1 MILLTY
7 GTRPE
12 WIKLKPL
19 IDKMVSED
27 IKFKTLFTGQHK
39 DLVSSNADYNF
50 NMVDVSKNRLDNII
64 NNCTNLPDEF
74 FGGITHVLVQ
84 GDTSSALGLALT
96 AFHRQ
101 IKVIHLEAGLRTYDY
116 LNPYP
121 EEMNR
126 QLIGRIS
133 DINLCPTIDNHDNL
147 KNEKVFGESYVVGN
161 TGLDNLLSYK
171 DKVTYDDIVLITL
184 HRRENH
190 DKIESWFNE
199 INKLAWEYPNIKFVL
214 PIHPNPNV
222 IKHKNLLTNVD
233 VCNPLN
239 HSDLLELLI
248 KVKLVITDSGGL
260 QEECS
265 FLNKKCLVCRE
276 TTERPESINFTTF
289 MVKNPK
295 SLKELFD
302 KHIYEYEVNYDS
314 PFGDGYA
321 SEKIINVLKNIL

>member
-1 MILLTY
+1 M
-7 GTRPE
+7 
-12 WIKLKPL
+12 
-19 IDKMVSED
+19 
-27 IKFKTLFTGQHK
+27 
-39 DLVSSNADYNF
+39 
-50 NMVDVSKNRLDNII
+50 
-64 NNCTNLPDEF
+64 
-74 FGGITHVLVQ
+74 
-84 GDTSSALGLALT
+84 
-96 AFHRQ
+96 
-101 IKVIHLEAGLRTYDY
+101 
-116 LNPYP
+116 
-121 EEMNR
+121 
-126 QLIGRIS
+126 
-133 DINLCPTIDNHDNL
+133 
-147 KNEKVFGESYVVGN
+147 
-161 TGLDNLLSYK
+161 
-171 DKVTYDDIVLITL
+171 
-184 HRRENH
+184 
-190 DKIESWFNE
+190 
-199 INKLAWEYPNIKFVL
+199 
-214 PIHPNPNV
+214 
-222 IKHKNLLTNVD
+222 TNVD